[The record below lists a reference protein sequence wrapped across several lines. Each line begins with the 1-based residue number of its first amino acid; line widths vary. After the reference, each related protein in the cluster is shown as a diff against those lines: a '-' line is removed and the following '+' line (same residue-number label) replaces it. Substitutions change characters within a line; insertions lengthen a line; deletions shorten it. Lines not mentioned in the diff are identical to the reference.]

1 MANRRR
7 LWLWY
12 LAGAPA
18 LGILGFVAWLSWPLT
33 GRLEAVPATGGT
45 EAAGQ
50 NAAGAGA
57 LREVQ
62 RAAVGVA
69 AAERR
74 SLSVLAEA
82 TGRLE
87 PWRQAELSVEV
98 GGRVL
103 ARKVEPGQRVAAG
116 GELLQL
122 EPIDRQLELA
132 EATADLLRVQAQY
145 ALMVASDRKKGEGAA
160 EAPIAALE
168 GESFA
173 EAQARYDQGLIP
185 RAELDR
191 LRRRS
196 EASSLLR
203 GERQDEVRAVNIG
216 LLQAEQRLE
225 KAQLQLRRTRLE
237 APFAGRVADLA
248 VEVGQQ
254 VSPGQVCL
262 KLLDDSRLTVA
273 VDVLERDLLRI
284 KVGAR
289 ASVRIPALDNR
300 SFGGRVHSINPRVDP
315 ASGTG
320 RVQVVVDNP
329 EGELLPGVFAFV
341 KLETGQRPEQTVVP
355 AAAILMRQGRELVFR
370 VDDGRALWSWVKT
383 GARTDQ
389 WVEVLEGVEEGQKV
403 AVSGHFA
410 LAHEAPV
417 NVADVPAALPQ
428 TTPPATESRAGPGA
442 ASR

>member
-1 MANRRR
+1 MAKSRR

-18 LGILGFVAWLSWPLT
+18 LGVAAFVAWLSWPLT
-33 GRLEAVPATGGT
+33 ARLEAVPAAPGESTG
-45 EAAGQ
+45 
-50 NAAGAGA
+50 AGAGS
-57 LREVQ
+57 LRAVQ
-62 RAAVGVA
+62 RTAVGVA

-98 GGRVL
+98 GGRVQ
-103 ARKVEPGQRVAAG
+103 ARLVEPGQRVAAG
-116 GELLQL
+116 AELIRLD
-122 EPIDRQLELA
+122 PIDRQLELA
-132 EATADLLRVQAQY
+132 EAQADLLRVQATY
-145 ALMVASDRKKGEGAA
+145 ALMVASDGKKAA
-160 EAPIAALE
+160 GGEAPLAASQE
-168 GESFA
+168 ESFA
-173 EAQARYDQGLIP
+173 AAKSRFDQGLIS

-191 LRRRS
+191 IRRRS
-196 EASSLLR
+196 EATLLLG

-225 KAQLQLRRTRLE
+225 KMQLQLRRTRLE
-237 APFAGRVADLA
+237 APFPGRVADLV
-248 VEVGQQ
+248 VEEGQQ
-254 VSPGQVCL
+254 LSPGQLCL
-262 KLLDDSRLTVA
+262 TLLDDSRLTVA
-273 VDVLERDLLRI
+273 VDALERDLLRV

-289 ASVRIPALDNR
+289 ASVRIPALDDR
-300 SFGGRVHSINPRVDP
+300 VFGGRVNSINPRVDP

-329 EGELLPGVFAFV
+329 QGELLPGVFAFV

-355 AAAILMRQGRELVFR
+355 AAAVLMRQGRELVFR
-370 VDDGRALWSWVKT
+370 IDGGRALWSWVKT
-383 GARTDQ
+383 GARTEE
-389 WVEVLEGVEEGQKV
+389 WVEVLEGVEAGEQV

-417 NVADVPAALPQ
+417 QISTAPAAVPQ
-428 TTPPATESRAGPGA
+428 ASPPAAESRAGPSSSGA
-442 ASR
+442 VSRSR